1 MKKVAFLFAG
11 QGAQYPGMGKELYD
25 NFESA
30 RRIYDKANEVLG
42 INIKEL
48 CFEGP
53 DTELSKTENTQPAM
67 LTTSLAIAQV
77 LRDHNIVPEY
87 AAGLSLG
94 EYSALTYADAFTFE
108 DGLRLIQKRGRIMQ
122 NAVPL
127 GVGAMAAIMGL
138 DREIIQERCS
148 SLTHLG
154 VVEVA
159 NYNCPG
165 QIVISGEKAVVEK
178 AAEDLKSAGALKV
191 VMLNVS
197 GPFHSSLLKDAG
209 GELEKEIQ
217 RVQINAP
224 RLSVISNYD
233 NEYYNSDINASILK
247 LKNQI
252 SSSVRWEDNV
262 RRLIQDGVETFVEI
276 GPGKALCGF
285 MKKIDKT
292 KKFSNVEDMKS
303 LEKLLKEFETC

>member
-1 MKKVAFLFAG
+1 MARIAFLFAG

-30 RRIYDKANEVLG
+30 RKIFDKANDVLD
-42 INIKEL
+42 INVKEL

-53 DTELSKTENTQPAM
+53 DSELSKTENTQPSM
-67 LTTSLAIAQV
+67 LTTSIAITEV
-77 LRDHNIVPEY
+77 LKEHNIIPEY

-94 EYSALTYADAFTFE
+94 EYSALTYAGVFSFE
-108 DGLRLIQKRGRIMQ
+108 DGVKLIQKRGRLMQ
-122 NAVPL
+122 SAVPQ
-127 GVGAMAAIMGL
+127 GIGAMAAIMGL
-138 DREIIQERCS
+138 DRETIENVCNS
-148 SLTHLG
+148 NKVHG

-165 QIVISGEKAVVEK
+165 QIVISGEKEAVEK
-178 AAEDLKSAGALKV
+178 TAEELKTAGALKV

-197 GPFHSSLLKDAG
+197 GPFHSSLLKGAG
-209 GELEKEIQ
+209 QELENEI
-217 RVQINAP
+217 RKVQVNSPNIK
-224 RLSVISNYD
+224 VIANYD
-233 NEYYNSDINASILK
+233 NQYYLSDSENIISK

-262 RRLIQDGVETFVEI
+262 RSLIKDEVDVFIEI
-276 GPGKALCGF
+276 GPGKTLSSF

-292 KKFSNVEDMKS
+292 RKTYNVEDMKS
-303 LEKLLKEFETC
+303 LEKLLTDIK

>member
-25 NFESA
+25 NFENV
-30 RRIYDKANEVLG
+30 RVIYNNANEVLG
-42 INIKEL
+42 MDIKGL

-53 DTELSKTENTQPAM
+53 DAELSKTENTQPAM
-67 LTTSLAIAQV
+67 LTTSLAIAGV
-77 LRDHNIVPEY
+77 LKEHNIIPEY

-94 EYSALTYADAFTFE
+94 EYSALTFADAFSFE

-122 NAVPL
+122 NAVPQ
-127 GVGAMAAIMGL
+127 GIGAMAAIMGL
-138 DREIIQERCS
+138 DREIIQEKCI
-148 SLTHLG
+148 SLSGLG
-154 VVEVA
+154 IVEVA

-165 QIVISGEKAVVEK
+165 QIVISGEKHAVER
-178 AAEDLKSAGALKV
+178 AAEELKSAGALKT

-209 GELEKEIQ
+209 EQLEKEIQ
-217 RVQINAP
+217 KVKINTP
-224 RLSVISNYD
+224 KLNVLSNYS
-233 NEYYNSDINASILK
+233 NEYYNSDTNSSILK

-262 RRLIQDGVETFVEI
+262 RRLIQDGVETFIEI
-276 GPGKALCGF
+276 GPGKTLSSF

-292 KKFSNVEDMKS
+292 QKVFNVEDMKS